1 MKSKRR
7 TPAERKAS
15 AVHEAG
21 HALERS
27 LAGPTSWSAGAGI
40 AGSHQGVTQNA
51 LTGVT

>member
-21 HALERS
+21 HALERWQARQAGQREPELLAS
-27 LAGPTSWSAGAGI
+27 LKMR
-40 AGSHQGVTQNA
+40 
-51 LTGVT
+51 